1 MAEVSDFKFGT
12 QLGFAKAHYKITPI
26 GKVDVALGYG
36 SSQKFRGSP
45 LIFVQR
51 LKLAT
56 SNLACGWDWPR
67 PTIKTT
73 TRGKNGRGLGL
84 GKLPDIWGSAN
95 ISATAALS
103 S

>member
-1 MAEVSDFKFGT
+1 MTKASDFKFGT

-45 LIFVQR
+45 LIFVQQ

-56 SNLACGWDWPR
+56 SNLACNFGWPR

-73 TRGKNGRGLGL
+73 TRGKIVRGLGL
-84 GKLPDIWGSAN
+84 GKLPYIWGSLL
-95 ISATAALS
+95 IFL
-103 S
+103 